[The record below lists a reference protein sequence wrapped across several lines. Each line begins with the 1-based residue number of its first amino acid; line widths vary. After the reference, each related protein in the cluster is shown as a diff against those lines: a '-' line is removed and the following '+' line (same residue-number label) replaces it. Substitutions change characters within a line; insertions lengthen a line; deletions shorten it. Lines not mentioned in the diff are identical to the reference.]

1 MAWQDDLKNLDDE
14 LSAGRIQAEEYR
26 KRRDELL
33 AAASSNP
40 VGLRRIHRKQ
50 TASIANA
57 FNGDAKNDADI
68 TQRVDVSAAAPQW
81 QAQPPAPGSPQ
92 QQQQPPSPPQNFG
105 GPVQP
110 KQGAEVFG
118 LSVGSGPR
126 TGKKWPRFVVAI
138 VVLALVAAGV
148 WWFAFRDTSSP
159 SNSPAAQAQVE
170 PRPAP
175 LGVGSLPN
183 PVDVPLTYSGTLT
196 VDQMQIYK
204 LTTPEEAAL
213 LVAAGTDEVYYRG
226 VTSGN
231 LQYHIYAYRTK
242 DVQAAQDLMGKITE
256 RNKRIGMAD
265 MPVPGLS
272 AKVKAQQVSS
282 ATNTISEAIYVSDR
296 AAVRVV
302 IGQSAPLEDGKIAS
316 AMRRSVDAVMRS
328 VPPS

>member
-26 KRRDELL
+26 RRRDELL

-81 QAQPPAPGSPQ
+81 QATPPTAGNP
-92 QQQQPPSPPQNFG
+92 QQPPPPRDFG
-105 GPVQP
+105 APVQP

-118 LSVGSGPR
+118 LSVSSGPR
-126 TGKKWPRFVVAI
+126 TGNKWPRFVIAI

-148 WWFAFRDTSSP
+148 WWFAFRDTSGP
-159 SNSPAAQAQVE
+159 SNSPAAQAQIE

-242 DVQAAQDLMGKITE
+242 DAQAAQDLTGKITE

-265 MPVPGLS
+265 MPVPGIS

-296 AAVRVV
+296 AVVRIV
-302 IGQSAPLEDGKIAS
+302 IGQSAPLEDGKLAS
-316 AMRRSVDAVMRS
+316 AMRRSVDAVTRS